1 MRRKV
6 VIRRVRARPRIRVH
20 SRPYFT
26 PRSEMIFWGSVPGW
40 IQILI
45 ILIIVGSIAAGIY
58 LGVTGSDFDD
68 YDEYEEIT
76 IINNR
81 PWWNNW

>member
-6 VIRRVRARPRIRVH
+6 VIRRVRPRPVIRVH
-20 SRPYFT
+20 SRPYYST
-26 PRSEMIFWGSVPGW
+26 GGDVIAWGSVPGW

-45 ILIIVGSIAAGIY
+45 ILIIVGGIAAGIY
-58 LGVTGSDFDD
+58 FGVTGRGYDD

-76 IINNR
+76 VINNR
-81 PWWNNW
+81 PWWN